1 MSDHRFDIVDAQI
14 HLTRDLGREQIL
26 WSLEALGIDSVI
38 IDEFWG
44 VTPELRIQPG
54 DLLADGRTRPL
65 SPTAQAMAL
74 DQPARVSYL
83 QRVEP
88 RDPLLEQVMTLLGAS
103 EGCRAV
109 RLTLL
114 NAGDRAGFGDG
125 SFDRVFDLAVRNDLA
140 VCVMGP
146 DIATVADVIDR
157 FGDLRL
163 VLDHC
168 GWARSAA
175 HWDAVLTTAALP
187 QVGMKW
193 SHTSRAFAN
202 VAGPGGD
209 VTATTE
215 REFLRALDAFG
226 PERLMWASDV
236 TQEETSWAEL
246 LAFVTHHPTL
256 SVGDKEWVL
265 GRAARTTF
273 RWPAT
278 PTPSTLET

>member
-1 MSDHRFDIVDAQI
+1 MSVDRFDVVDAQI
-14 HLTRDLGREQIL
+14 HLTGELGREQIL
-26 WSLEALGIDSVI
+26 WSLEALGISGVI

-44 VTPELRIQPG
+44 VTPELRILPG
-54 DLLADGRTRPL
+54 DLLADGRSRPL
-65 SPTAQAMAL
+65 SPIAQAMAIE
-74 DQPARVSYL
+74 QPDRVSYV

-88 RDPLLEQVMTLLGAS
+88 LDPLLGEVMSLLGAS

-114 NAGDRAGFGDG
+114 NGHDRAGFADG
-125 SFDRVFDLAVRNDLA
+125 SFDRVFELAVRNDLA

-146 DIATVADVIDR
+146 DIATVADVIGR

-168 GWARSAA
+168 GWARNAT
-175 HWDAVLTTAALP
+175 HWDAVLATAAMP
-187 QVGMKW
+187 QVSMKW

-202 VAGPGGD
+202 VAGPDGD
-209 VTATTE
+209 PTATTD

-226 PERLMWASDV
+226 PERVLWASDV
-236 TQEETSWAEL
+236 TQEDRPWAEL

-256 SVGDKEWVL
+256 SRGDKEWVL

-273 RWPAT
+273 RWPDPLAT
-278 PTPSTLET
+278 PLET